1 MRFQKQILG
10 AEEKYPFEAFVCEV
24 LNIARIAK
32 AALHNCPGKSSL
44 NVNPVRPSV
53 PHSRFFVVWRLSTAK
68 QCQITDLLTLRSL
81 EVTSYLELAQTQN
94 RALHLRLAAFSQFVH
109 FHYF

>member
-1 MRFQKQILG
+1 MRFQMQILG
-10 AEEKYPFEAFVCEV
+10 AEEKYPFEAFVCQV

-53 PHSRFFVVWRLSTAK
+53 RPSVCLSVSLRY
-68 QCQITDLLTLRSL
+68 QMSSQITCLKSL
-81 EVTSYLELAQTQN
+81 NGRVCKKIGGCTVYTSKLKI
-94 RALHLRLAAFSQFVH
+94 V
-109 FHYF
+109 

>member
-53 PHSRFFVVWRLSTAK
+53 RPSVCLS
-68 QCQITDLLTLRSL
+68 LLDTKCLPKL
-81 EVTSYLELAQTQN
+81 PA
-94 RALHLRLAAFSQFVH
+94 
-109 FHYF
+109 

>member
-53 PHSRFFVVWRLSTAK
+53 CLSVS
-68 QCQITDLLTLRSL
+68 LRYQMSS
-81 EVTSYLELAQTQN
+81 EVTCLKSLNGRVCKKIGGCTVYTSKLKI
-94 RALHLRLAAFSQFVH
+94 V
-109 FHYF
+109 

>member
-10 AEEKYPFEAFVCEV
+10 AEEKYPFEAFVCQV

-53 PHSRFFVVWRLSTAK
+53 RPSVRLSV
-68 QCQITDLLTLRSL
+68 CLS
-81 EVTSYLELAQTQN
+81 
-94 RALHLRLAAFSQFVH
+94 
-109 FHYF
+109 